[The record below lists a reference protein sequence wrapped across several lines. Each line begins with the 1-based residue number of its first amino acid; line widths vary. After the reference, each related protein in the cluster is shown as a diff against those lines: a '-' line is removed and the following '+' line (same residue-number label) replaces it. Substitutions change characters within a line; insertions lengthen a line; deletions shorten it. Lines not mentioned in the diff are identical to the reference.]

1 MTRSKIVK
9 KLDRVFSLYI
19 RNRHSKN
26 GKAECFTCGKIDEVS
41 RLHAGHFMSRKHYAT
56 RWDEVNVQ
64 VQCPKCNLFGQGE
77 QYMFG
82 LHLDIKYG
90 KGTAE
95 ALQQKARNT
104 VKLSNDDLNELIEK
118 YKDYA

>member
-9 KLDRVFSLYI
+9 KLDKVFSLYI
-19 RNRHSKN
+19 RNRYAKN
-26 GKAECFTCGKIDEVS
+26 GKAKCFTCGKIDDVS

-56 RWDEVNVQ
+56 RWDDVNVQ

-77 QYMFG
+77 QYIFG
-82 LHLDIKYG
+82 LNLDIKYG

-95 ALQQKARNT
+95 ELQQKARNT
-104 VKLSNDDLNELIEK
+104 VKLSNDDLNEMILK
-118 YKDYA
+118 YKQYA

>member
-9 KLDRVFSLYI
+9 KLDKVFSLYI
-19 RNRHSKN
+19 RNRYSKN
-26 GKAECFTCGKIDEVS
+26 GKAECFTCGKIDDVS

-56 RWDEVNVQ
+56 RWDDVNVQ

-77 QYMFG
+77 QYIFG
-82 LHLDIKYG
+82 LNLDIKYG

-95 ALQQKARNT
+95 QLQQKARNT
-104 VKLSNDDLNELIEK
+104 VKLSNDDLNELIHK
-118 YKDYA
+118 YSTI

>member
-9 KLDRVFSLYI
+9 KLDSVFSLYI
-19 RNRHSKN
+19 RNRFANN
-26 GKAECFTCGKIDEVS
+26 GKAECFTCGKIDDVS

-56 RWDEVNVQ
+56 RWDETNVQ

-77 QYMFG
+77 KYTFG
-82 LHLDIKYG
+82 LNLDKEYG
-90 KGTAE
+90 EGTAE
-95 ALQQKARNT
+95 KLQQKARNL

-118 YKDYA
+118 FKV